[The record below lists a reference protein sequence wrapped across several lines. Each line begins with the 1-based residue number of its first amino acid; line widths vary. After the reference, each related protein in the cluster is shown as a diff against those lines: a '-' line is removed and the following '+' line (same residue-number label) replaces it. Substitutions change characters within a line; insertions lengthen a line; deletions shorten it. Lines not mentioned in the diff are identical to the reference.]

1 METSWMGA
9 SSRLD
14 KLNCIAVVDTS
25 IILLIS
31 LKEASLDDLINLIP
45 SCNIAILTPILDEL
59 RAIASKNNTKKS
71 YIAKWALE
79 NLLKFFSIIEITV
92 NKQQD
97 VDDIIIEF
105 VDSIKNAKKTLIVTA
120 DLELK
125 KKALE
130 RGINVI
136 WYRKERRG
144 FEILVNEL

>member
-1 METSWMGA
+1 MGA
-9 SSRLD
+9 SSGLD
-14 KLNCIAVVDTS
+14 KLNCIAIVDTS

-59 RAIASKNNTKKS
+59 KAIASKNDTKKS
-71 YIAKWALE
+71 YIAKWALQ
-79 NLLKFFSIIEITV
+79 NLLKFFNIIEITV

-105 VDSIKNAKKTLIVTA
+105 VDSIKNIKKTLIVTA

-136 WYRKERRG
+136 WYRKERKG
-144 FEILVNEL
+144 FEILINEL

>member
-1 METSWMGA
+1 MGA

-144 FEILVNEL
+144 FEILVNEP

>member
-144 FEILVNEL
+144 FEILVNEP

>member
-1 METSWMGA
+1 MGA

-59 RAIASKNNTKKS
+59 KAIASKNNTKKS

-79 NLLKFFSIIEITV
+79 NLLKFFSIIEISV
-92 NKQQD
+92 SKQKD

-105 VDSIKNAKKTLIVTA
+105 VDSIKNTKKTLIVTA

>member
-1 METSWMGA
+1 MEISWMGA

-59 RAIASKNNTKKS
+59 KAIASKNNTKKS

-79 NLLKFFSIIEITV
+79 NLLKFFSIIEISV
-92 NKQQD
+92 SKQKD

-105 VDSIKNAKKTLIVTA
+105 VDSIKNTKKTLIVTA

>member
-1 METSWMGA
+1 MGA